1 MLDNGQG
8 AVGALE
14 VENNALVIKNGDTR
28 ASSLGVMQ
36 VLDVDTVVF
45 AIGDKVDDIFGLP
58 VQMNEFVKN
67 PNPRFPVDG
76 LSYESFDPETGK
88 PIDGIFVAGWSRK
101 ASSGL
106 VGLAR
111 KDGENG
117 AQAILEYLKT
127 LPPNVEVGDR
137 AMQLATLLNQACNP
151 LVTREDLKKLEAYEQ
166 AEAERLHLEDFKL
179 KTNEEMLAA
188 MGLA

>member
-1 MLDNGQG
+1 
-8 AVGALE
+8 
-14 VENNALVIKNGDTR
+14 
-28 ASSLGVMQ
+28 
-36 VLDVDTVVF
+36 
-45 AIGDKVDDIFGLP
+45 
-58 VQMNEFVKN
+58 
-67 PNPRFPVDG
+67 
-76 LSYESFDPETGK
+76 
-88 PIDGIFVAGWSRK
+88 
-101 ASSGL
+101 

-127 LPPNVEVGDR
+127 LPPKAAGGDR
-137 AMQLATLLNQACNP
+137 EKQLYSVLNQACNP
-151 LVTREDLKKLEAYEQ
+151 VVTRDDLKKLEAYEQ